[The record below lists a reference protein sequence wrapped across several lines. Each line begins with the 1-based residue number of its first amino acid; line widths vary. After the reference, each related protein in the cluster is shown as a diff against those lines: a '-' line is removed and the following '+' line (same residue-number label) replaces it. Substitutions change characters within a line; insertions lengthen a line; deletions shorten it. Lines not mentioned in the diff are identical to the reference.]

1 MSLRARLLAMF
12 VAIIVLVAV
21 TMGIYNFRLLEAF
34 FRQSLANQLQ
44 TRLGPS
50 VQGWFEQFGAPA
62 TVMVA
67 RQVAN
72 LAAGTTQSR
81 ILVTDVRG
89 TIIVDT
95 GADGPSLVGKVVPE
109 SLISRTLLQ
118 GRISTFD
125 YPTAGADALAVSVP
139 WISMNR
145 LVGAVLVVRSVRT
158 AARQTALEV
167 SRYVFRAALLAFAVA
182 LVAAF
187 FMSSSITGP
196 LRRMAQAARSI
207 SKGNFSE
214 KIEVRT
220 EDELGH
226 LAEAMN
232 SMSDEISVLIQ
243 SLTQEKEKLQALM
256 DARTTMMS
264 DISHDLRTPVT
275 SIRGFVEALRDGVI
289 KDDTEKLRTLN
300 VIHEESERLSRM
312 VDDLF
317 YLARL
322 EAGEAPLAMK
332 EVDIGAIVRSTV
344 DTILPIAREKELEVN
359 LLIDEEAAARGLLK
373 AMGSADRL
381 TRAILNLVDNAVKY
395 SPHGGRVTV
404 TVTRETEG
412 ALPEAG
418 PSVFAAVATPRAVI
432 AISDQ
437 GPGISEEDIKRIFER
452 FYRADKARSRT
463 KSGAGLGLS
472 IARFIAEQH
481 QGAVWAKSTVGQG
494 STFYMAIPLLS

>member
-12 VAIIVLVAV
+12 VTIIVLVAV
-21 TMGIYNFRLLEAF
+21 TMGIYNFRLLELF
-34 FRQSLANQLQ
+34 FRQSAANQLQ
-44 TRLGPS
+44 SRLGPS
-50 VQGWFEQFGAPA
+50 VQSWFEQFGAPA

-81 ILVTDVRG
+81 ILVTDVNG

-95 GADGPSLVGKVVPE
+95 GGDGASLVGKVVPE
-109 SLISRTLLQ
+109 NLIGRTLLQ

-139 WISMNR
+139 WISLGR

-187 FMSSSITGP
+187 FMSSSITEP
-196 LRRMAQAARSI
+196 LRKMAQAARSI

-214 KIEVRT
+214 KVDVRT
-220 EDELGH
+220 EDELGD

-232 SMSDEISVLIQ
+232 SMSGEISSLIQ
-243 SLTQEKEKLQALM
+243 SLTQEKEKLQELM

-264 DISHDLRTPVT
+264 DISHDLRTPIT
-275 SIRGFVEALRDGVI
+275 SIRGFVEALRDGLI
-289 KDDTEKLRTLN
+289 KDDAEKLHALN

-322 EAGEAPLAMK
+322 EAGEAPLSVK
-332 EVDIGAIVRSTV
+332 EVDLDGVVKGTV
-344 DTILPIAREKELEVN
+344 DAILPIAKEKELDVV
-359 LLIDEEAAARGLLK
+359 LTIDEEAAVKGLLR

-381 TRAILNLVDNAVKY
+381 TRAILNLLDNAVKY

-404 TVTRETEG
+404 TLTRDTG
-412 ALPEAG
+412 DALSGVDQSA
-418 PSVFAAVATPRAVI
+418 VAAVAVPRAVI

-437 GPGISEEDIKRIFER
+437 GPGIAEEDIKRIFER

-481 QGAVWAKSTVGQG
+481 QGAVWAKSAAGQG

>member
-1 MSLRARLLAMF
+1 MSLHARLLAMF
-12 VAIIVLVAV
+12 VVIIMLVAV
-21 TMGIYNFRLLEAF
+21 TMGIYNFRLLELF
-34 FRQSLANQLQ
+34 FRQSAVEQLQ

-72 LAAGTTQSR
+72 LVAGTTQSR
-81 ILVTDVRG
+81 ILVTDTTG

-95 GADGPSLVGKVVPE
+95 GTDGQSLVGKVVPD
-109 SLISRTLLQ
+109 SLIGRTLLQ
-118 GRISTFD
+118 GRMQTFD
-125 YPTAGADALAVSVP
+125 YPTAGTDAMAVSVP
-139 WISMNR
+139 WVSLGR

-158 AARQTALEV
+158 TARQTALEV
-167 SRYVFRAALLAFAVA
+167 SKYVFRAALLAFAVA
-182 LVAAF
+182 LGAAF
-187 FMSSSITGP
+187 IMSTSITGP
-196 LRRMAQAARSI
+196 LKRMAQAARSI

-214 KIEVRT
+214 KVEVRT
-220 EDELGH
+220 EDELGQ
-226 LAEAMN
+226 LADAMN
-232 SMSDEISVLIQ
+232 SMSGEISVLVQ
-243 SLTQEKEKLQALM
+243 SLTQEKEKLQELI

-289 KDDTEKLRTLN
+289 TDDAERQRALN
-300 VIHEESERLSRM
+300 IIHEESERLSRM

-322 EAGEAPLAMK
+322 EAGEAPMTMK
-332 EVDIGAIVRSTV
+332 EVDLGAVVKSTV
-344 DTILPIAREKELEVN
+344 DTILPITMEKELDVK
-359 LLIDEEAAARGLLK
+359 LSIDEEAESKGLLK

-395 SPHGGRVTV
+395 SPHGGKVTV
-404 TVTRETEG
+404 TVKRETADTVSG
-412 ALPEAG
+412 AAPPVLA
-418 PSVFAAVATPRAVI
+418 SVAPPRAVI

-472 IARFIAEQH
+472 IARLIAEQH
-481 QGAVWAKSTVGQG
+481 NGAVWAESTVGQG
-494 STFYMAIPLLS
+494 STFYVAIPLVS